1 MICIQLQHN
10 LFHKRNDFFSCDF
23 KPIWVKQG
31 EKHGIWHP
39 TVWNLVLPLTRSEI
53 FDSLQ
58 ALRIP
63 YLRNEQNTCF
73 SKPYD
78 RIVVRMRLKGKIDF
92 GGDLNYHRCYFQDLK
107 ITQFF
112 PRPFSQKVMW
122 KESMAS
128 IGWPERDKKKK
139 KKAGANI
146 YCMHTVGQVPVK

>member
-1 MICIQLQHN
+1 
-10 LFHKRNDFFSCDF
+10 
-23 KPIWVKQG
+23 
-31 EKHGIWHP
+31 
-39 TVWNLVLPLTRSEI
+39 
-53 FDSLQ
+53 
-58 ALRIP
+58 
-63 YLRNEQNTCF
+63 
-73 SKPYD
+73 
-78 RIVVRMRLKGKIDF
+78 MRLKGKIDF

-128 IGWPERDKKKK
+128 IGWPEGDKN